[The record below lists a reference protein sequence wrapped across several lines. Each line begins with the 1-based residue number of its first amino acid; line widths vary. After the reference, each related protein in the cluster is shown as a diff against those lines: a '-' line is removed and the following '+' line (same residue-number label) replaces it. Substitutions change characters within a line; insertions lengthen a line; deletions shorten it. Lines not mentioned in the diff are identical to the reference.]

1 MSPQNSQSSQKKK
14 DGGDE
19 PFLLQRMLKSRTVM
33 LTGEVNDRSARE
45 LMNQLLL
52 LEDDA
57 PDETITLIVNSGG
70 GSVNAG
76 FAIYD
81 LMCFIRSPIR
91 VLCAGL
97 TASIATIILLGAAKG
112 QRFSLPHTKLL
123 IHQPLIPME
132 VYGPASDLE
141 ITAREILETRARIN
155 EMLAEDCGQ
164 PLEKVAQDT
173 ERDYWMTA
181 EEAVTYGLLDAIVK
195 TRADIDA
202 AKS

>member
-1 MSPQNSQSSQKKK
+1 MSLQNSKEKKA
-14 DGGDE
+14 GGDE

-57 PDETITLIVNSGG
+57 PDEPITLIVNSGG

-112 QRFSLPHTKLL
+112 QRFSLPNTKLL

-155 EMLAEDCGQ
+155 EMLAEECGQ
-164 PLEKVAQDT
+164 PLEKVGQDT

-181 EEAVTYGLLDAIVK
+181 EQAVTYGLIDAIVT

>member
-1 MSPQNSQSSQKKK
+1 MSPREKKN
-14 DGGDE
+14 GGEE

-45 LMNQLLL
+45 VMNQLLL

-57 PDETITLIVNSGG
+57 PKEPITLIVNSGG

-81 LMCFIRSPIR
+81 LMRFVRSPIR

-97 TASIATIILLGAAKG
+97 TASIATIILLGAPKG
-112 QRFSLPHTKLL
+112 KRFSLPNTKLL

-141 ITAREILETRARIN
+141 ITAHEILETRARIN
-155 EMLAEDCGQ
+155 ELLAQECGQ
-164 PLEKVAQDT
+164 ELEKVTRDT

-181 EEAVTYGLLDAIVK
+181 KEAVDYGLIDGIV
-195 TRADIDA
+195 TSRDDIDA